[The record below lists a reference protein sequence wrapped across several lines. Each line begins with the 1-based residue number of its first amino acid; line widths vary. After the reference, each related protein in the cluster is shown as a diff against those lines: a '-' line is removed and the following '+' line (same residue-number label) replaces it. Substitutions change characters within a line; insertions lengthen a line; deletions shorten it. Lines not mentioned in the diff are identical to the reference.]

1 MKLCLYKYELEK
13 DALVIL
19 NKSFAITDINSEA
32 KSFFDIN
39 EKDEGKKLVKQLS
52 DILSMKNLKSYLDL
66 ALSDEIELTFDTN
79 TNKKTLIKSGFIKG
93 EKQVSILVSG
103 ERERSLNSLID
114 SYIDSEKEALIYFDI
129 IKNELS
135 FTESF
140 LSLFDLEFSE
150 DMTFFSFLYNIMKRI
165 ENKKNIF
172 NLLTS
177 KLSKFDEFL
186 GIIQELSGQKIE
198 FVYKKYEFGDD
209 LKGILCNFT
218 PIDREIVRINY
229 DQTTELLE
237 KKVLIDEMKYL
248 FSSNNLVTHK
258 MALFLIDINDFKDV
272 NDLYGL
278 KMGDY
283 VLKKVGRRIKKAL
296 RAGDLV
302 GRFSGDKFIALAN
315 GYDKEED
322 LEKISNRILK
332 KISLPI
338 ELHSRACYI
347 NANIGVTK
355 VSHVEIEDNIKD
367 ALCALRYGKE
377 KEINIS
383 YFNTYL
389 ERILKDK
396 LALEEELKEAIK
408 DKDFYLH
415 YQPQISY
422 RTGNIVGVEAL
433 VRWKNKRDEIV
444 GPNIFIPIAEELGLI
459 KEIEAYVLQ
468 KALYETKQ
476 IREKYNI
483 KLAIN
488 LSNKHFN
495 HEEFI
500 NILETYKDSLDFLE
514 LEITESTAILNIEST
529 LEMIKRYKK
538 LGISIAIDDFG
549 IGYSSLSHLKYLPID
564 KIKIDKSFVDNI
576 INNRGD
582 EALVKA
588 VLLIAESIGVDVI
601 AEGVENEQQLE
612 KLRKLGCDTFQG
624 YYFEKP
630 LSIVDIEK
638 ELNKNNYK
646 IKG

>member
-13 DALVIL
+13 DALVIF
-19 NKSFAITDINSEA
+19 NKSLAITDINKEA

-39 EKDEGKKLVKQLS
+39 DEKEGENLVKKISNVLG
-52 DILSMKNLKSYLDL
+52 MKNLKTYLDL
-66 ALSDEIELTFDTN
+66 AFADEIELTFDTN
-79 TNKKTLIKSGFIKG
+79 ENKKTLIKSGFIKG

-103 ERERSLNSLID
+103 EREKSLNSLID
-114 SYIDSEKEALIYFDI
+114 SYIDSEREALIYFDI

-140 LSLFDLEFSE
+140 LELFDLEFSE
-150 DMTFFSFLYNIMKRI
+150 NLNFFKLLYNIMRKI
-165 ENKKNIF
+165 KNKKNIF

-186 GIIQELSGQKIE
+186 GIIEEESGQKIE
-198 FVYKKYEFGDD
+198 FVYKKYEFGSD

-218 PIDREIVRINY
+218 PIDREIIRINY

-237 KKVLIDEMKYL
+237 KKVLIDEMKHL
-248 FSSNNLVTHK
+248 FSSNNLITHK
-258 MALFLIDINDFKDV
+258 MALFLIDINDFKDI

-283 VLKKVGRRIKKAL
+283 VLRKIGRRVKKAL

-322 LEKISNRILK
+322 LEKISNRILR
-332 KISLPI
+332 KINLPI
-338 ELHSRACYI
+338 ELHNRACYI

-355 VSHVEIEDNIKD
+355 VTHVEIEDNIKD

-377 KEINIS
+377 KEVRIS
-383 YFNTYL
+383 FFNSYL
-389 ERILKDK
+389 EKILQDK

-408 DKDFYLH
+408 DMDFYLH

-422 RTGNIVGVEAL
+422 KTGNIIGVEAL

-459 KEIEAYVLQ
+459 KDIETFVLNTSIVETEEIRKNHNL
-468 KALYETKQ
+468 
-476 IREKYNI
+476 

-495 HEEFI
+495 QKEFI
-500 NILETYKDSLDFLE
+500 NILESYNKPLDFLE
-514 LEITESTAILNIEST
+514 LEITESTAVLNIDST
-529 LEMIKRYKK
+529 LKMIKKYKE
-538 LGISIAIDDFG
+538 LGISVAIDDFG
-549 IGYSSLSHLKYLPID
+549 IGYSSLAHLKYLPID

-576 INNRGD
+576 VNNRGD

-588 VLLIAESIGVDVI
+588 VLLIADSIGVEVI

-612 KLRKLGCDTFQG
+612 KLRKLGCETFQG

-630 LSIVDIEK
+630 LCIQDIEK